1 MTLNLAQLRER
12 VAARFPHV
20 EQVDD
25 SVIRFTRDAGKEPF
39 AVYYFDIAQD
49 LPQTQETLT
58 KYQDRVIGTHY
69 FEGKTSL
76 QWSNYLYFVTSGE
89 RLASSEVRRA
99 KELIERDRSYAR
111 KFVITEE
118 ELDSVLA
125 PPVIAPADA
134 GPRTNILSL
143 WIDHLVEAGLETA
156 ILSNDDL
163 PRRLALIESSSP
175 EAGAKPKSPGRSVQ
189 VSAAQSI
196 RSLELRAFRRFPLRR
211 SYEFGAVNLIF
222 GPNGSGKTSLLEAI
236 ELFYCGRNKRNPTPP
251 GAYELVVGLD
261 DGRTE
266 KATGSRD
273 LQVFR
278 DRNLTWYGQAEV
290 KTNNLYLSFAQFNFL
305 DTDAAVHLAESS
317 SSRIEDDL
325 SKLLVGQEASKTW
338 RDIERVHEALDEKLK
353 DLRPLEVRITE
364 ELATLENQLKAA
376 SGMKQESDSIRT
388 RLDEMIH
395 RLGWSGSQDEKQGIA
410 GKIVEALSELV
421 PLAQQAAALNWTEAP
436 VSIDGLVKYCREA
449 KITGEKVEPDLAR
462 LEELRKNQKRL
473 TDAIES
479 AHKAL
484 DLAEEAKRLIDAG
497 VTKQTEDRGKAQSV
511 VATYSGWLAG
521 IDADALRVLSPAD
534 LDMNMEVCQK
544 AATSKHSTAEAL
556 RRAGKI
562 KYADFTKLRDQS
574 LSLAQEL
581 REVAAKILESSMKPD
596 ECPLCHTQFGPG
608 DLAKHMNVGVDQQ
621 AEALGQTLL
630 NQMREQEA
638 AVRDATSVET
648 AAASLK
654 KFCERAS
661 LPSDITIRS
670 ALDKVEDA
678 RRTLAQATD
687 QLGALN
693 KDLLMLES
701 QGLSMGK
708 MEEVSARLRE
718 LGFPLAELSPE
729 ATERLISTITQTSV
743 SSSQTLEAERI
754 QVAALQ
760 QALEASLGSAGSGI
774 RDLQAAVSQ
783 LKERLAATDIL
794 REKLDKFS
802 SSFPWSGT
810 RPLAEL
816 VVEADSLRKVAGE
829 LQAALGREKQA
840 QASYAESIKRQ
851 ESLKGE
857 LGKLSPRIKR
867 LSQAHASL
875 GSLRKEYSLE
885 KAMDSA
891 LQQNRVAV
899 ESIFSRI
906 HSPAEFRGLGSTWTK
921 LVRKTDDIEAKLT
934 EISAGQR
941 AAFALSVFLAQ
952 NAQLTVA
959 PPVILIDD
967 PIAHVDDLNSLSFL
981 DYLRELALTGRRQIY
996 FATANDKLATLFERK
1011 FDFLGEERF
1020 RRFDLRRET
1029 HPVPASE

>member
-1 MTLNLAQLRER
+1 
-12 VAARFPHV
+12 
-20 EQVDD
+20 
-25 SVIRFTRDAGKEPF
+25 
-39 AVYYFDIAQD
+39 
-49 LPQTQETLT
+49 
-58 KYQDRVIGTHY
+58 
-69 FEGKTSL
+69 
-76 QWSNYLYFVTSGE
+76 
-89 RLASSEVRRA
+89 
-99 KELIERDRSYAR
+99 
-111 KFVITEE
+111 
-118 ELDSVLA
+118 
-125 PPVIAPADA
+125 
-134 GPRTNILSL
+134 
-143 WIDHLVEAGLETA
+143 
-156 ILSNDDL
+156 
-163 PRRLALIESSSP
+163 
-175 EAGAKPKSPGRSVQ
+175 
-189 VSAAQSI
+189 
-196 RSLELRAFRRFPLRR
+196 
-211 SYEFGAVNLIF
+211 
-222 GPNGSGKTSLLEAI
+222 
-236 ELFYCGRNKRNPTPP
+236 
-251 GAYELVVGLD
+251 
-261 DGRTE
+261 
-266 KATGSRD
+266 
-273 LQVFR
+273 
-278 DRNLTWYGQAEV
+278 
-290 KTNNLYLSFAQFNFL
+290 
-305 DTDAAVHLAESS
+305 
-317 SSRIEDDL
+317 
-325 SKLLVGQEASKTW
+325 
-338 RDIERVHEALDEKLK
+338 
-353 DLRPLEVRITE
+353 
-364 ELATLENQLKAA
+364 
-376 SGMKQESDSIRT
+376 
-388 RLDEMIH
+388 
-395 RLGWSGSQDEKQGIA
+395 
-410 GKIVEALSELV
+410 
-421 PLAQQAAALNWTEAP
+421 
-436 VSIDGLVKYCREA
+436 
-449 KITGEKVEPDLAR
+449 
-462 LEELRKNQKRL
+462 
-473 TDAIES
+473 
-479 AHKAL
+479 
-484 DLAEEAKRLIDAG
+484 
-497 VTKQTEDRGKAQSV
+497 
-511 VATYSGWLAG
+511 
-521 IDADALRVLSPAD
+521 
-534 LDMNMEVCQK
+534 
-544 AATSKHSTAEAL
+544 
-556 RRAGKI
+556 
-562 KYADFTKLRDQS
+562 
-574 LSLAQEL
+574 
-581 REVAAKILESSMKPD
+581 
-596 ECPLCHTQFGPG
+596 
-608 DLAKHMNVGVDQQ
+608 
-621 AEALGQTLL
+621 
-630 NQMREQEA
+630 
-638 AVRDATSVET
+638 
-648 AAASLK
+648 
-654 KFCERAS
+654 
-661 LPSDITIRS
+661 
-670 ALDKVEDA
+670 
-678 RRTLAQATD
+678 
-687 QLGALN
+687 
-693 KDLLMLES
+693 MLES